1 MPVSLT
7 RICPVCKTE
16 KATPSAFRDPG
27 ETGAG
32 RPPKVCFECR
42 SKDVGLQLRHLENI
56 ANRPQLREYR
66 RQLAARTSAE
76 VLRDRLLA
84 HPLDI
89 KRCPP
94 VGGCGVS
101 KSTADFHTNT
111 HQVDGLSPI
120 CAECSADAAALRRD
134 S

>member
-7 RICPVCKTE
+7 RICPICQTE

-32 RPPKVCFECR
+32 RPPKVCYECR
-42 SKDVGLQLRHLENI
+42 TKDVSLQLRQQENV
-56 ANRPQLREYR
+56 AHRFENREYR
-66 RQLAARTSAE
+66 RGLAARTDAQ
-76 VLRDRLLA
+76 VIRDMAAA
-84 HPLDI
+84 HPFDR
-89 KRCPP
+89 KTCPP
-94 VGGCGVS
+94 VGGCGRI
-101 KSTADFHTNT
+101 KSTAAFHLNV
-111 HQVDGLSPI
+111 HQKDGLAPI